1 MTDGLTF
8 GVRLEANSNVAEVA
22 KGDSSELERLKAA
35 TDALAAS
42 SGKMASQ
49 YAGLD
54 AAVKQHSA
62 AVAET
67 AGNVNKLLDRYD
79 PLGAK
84 LRQLQADFKALDAA
98 AAGGKIAGRDD
109 ARVDLV
115 YQKIQQEIGAATSA
129 AQSFGNVAA
138 GKSDE
143 VAWATAR
150 ARQEFM
156 VLGREIASGNYSRI
170 PSTLSII
177 AQGLSPVALGVAAV
191 TAAVAAG
198 AYAWSEWGDAAGA
211 AADKA
216 LGSLYEAQEEARKS
230 KHLTDSDRREQLREQ
245 IATNQAQIKELDL
258 EIARKIAIEQQP
270 MGSRRTAGERESI
283 EVGIAALRN
292 SQDAHR
298 ATIENL
304 KKSEQELTEKIT
316 PSSIAIAKQTS
327 ELWKNYEIK
336 EKLAKLTG
344 GAKPDA
350 PSDAAII
357 ADAAGGLRDKLNKDA
372 AKAQE
377 KILADAKRF
386 DEASLESHEDA
397 LTKWVLSWKK
407 TEDLLTSLGASG
419 VAQRKQH
426 EAAYITY
433 VNAEN
438 EKLRK
443 KEADK
448 AAADTKKY
456 SEDERRQREHLA
468 RQLVSENAY
477 FAHVAVAA
485 NNADKTAAARENK
498 RYQNERIELQ
508 RRREMAEEDYDLS
521 LYEEEQ
527 FRMAEE
533 NIDRAHRQR
542 QMAEGRAAAEN
553 QLAVAGTQFRVMF
566 ELNKVYRTA
575 DAVIEGVA
583 AVQSAYKFGSSWG
596 GPMGGAAMAAI
607 AAAATAANVMAIQG
621 AQFGG
626 GTGAGGAGGGPGGA
640 AIATRSPLA
649 PVSPAERP
657 LPAAAPAP
665 APQQFNLTVVG
676 AKSNPD
682 APLLSYNAVVN
693 DLLPL
698 IEKAGK
704 NGHRVKFNVVAA

>member
-1 MTDGLTF
+1 MSDGVTF
-8 GVRLEANSNVAEVA
+8 GVRLEASSNVAEVA

-42 SGKMASQ
+42 SGKMANQ
-49 YAGLD
+49 YSGLD

-62 AVAET
+62 AVTET

-357 ADAAGGLRDKLNKDA
+357 ADAAGGLRDKLNPGKPFKPYAYPELTSYLKGIRAEEEKLKKEQWKEHEDWQKEEERKAKALEEAERGLYDRRAEVAGEA
-372 AKAQE
+372 AK
-377 KILADAKRF
+377 KIADA
-386 DEASLESHEDA
+386 
-397 LTKWVLSWKK
+397 
-407 TEDLLTSLGASG
+407 
-419 VAQRKQH
+419 QQ
-426 EAAYITY
+426 
-433 VNAEN
+433 
-438 EKLRK
+438 
-443 KEADK
+443 KEAERASKSWENFTGNVQRNLGDVLYNGLQGK
-448 AAADTKKY
+448 FEGIGDMFKNMLMRMAAD
-456 SEDERRQREHLA
+456 
-468 RQLVSENAY
+468 
-477 FAHVAVAA
+477 
-485 NNADKTAAARENK
+485 
-498 RYQNERIELQ
+498 
-508 RRREMAEEDYDLS
+508 
-521 LYEEEQ
+521 
-527 FRMAEE
+527 
-533 NIDRAHRQR
+533 
-542 QMAEGRAAAEN
+542 
-553 QLAVAGTQFRVMF
+553 
-566 ELNKVYRTA
+566 
-575 DAVIEGVA
+575 
-583 AVQSAYKFGSSWG
+583 
-596 GPMGGAAMAAI
+596 
-607 AAAATAANVMAIQG
+607 AAAAQLTQSLFGTARGGGWLGSAISWFGDSSPGGLAGMDQSMPIMASARGNIFSG
-621 AQFGG
+621 AGIAEYSSRIVDRPTLFPFARGIGLMGEAGPEAIMPLRRDSSGRLGVSGGG
-626 GTGAGGAGGGPGGA
+626 GTT
-640 AIATRSPLA
+640 IHITSA
-649 PVSPAERP
+649 PVINIDSRSDRADIMRM
-657 LPAAAPAP
+657 
-665 APQQFNLTVVG
+665 VG
-676 AKSNPD
+676 
-682 APLLSYNAVVN
+682 NAVQHGNAMLV
-693 DLLPL
+693 DQLQRSGQL
-698 IEKAGK
+698 A
-704 NGHRVKFNVVAA
+704 